1 MNLFQALRYFFREAS
16 INLARGWKV
25 SLLAVLT
32 IAVSLFLGGVF
43 LLASS
48 NLGRAIERWQ
58 GEARIAIYLTAQTSD
73 GDLARL
79 AKRARGQ
86 LGVTSVEALSTRD
99 AERRF
104 REMFPS
110 LADLVAGA
118 ERDPLP
124 ASLEIVVD
132 ERRLGGAAQKAW
144 IEGWRKVPGV
154 SQIDDD
160 REWLAQLRALVA
172 VVRVVGLV
180 LGAVLLGAAIFTI
193 GSVIRLTA
201 YLHREEI
208 SILRLVG
215 ATEFYIRGPFYAEGL
230 LQGVL
235 GGLVALGG
243 LFAAW
248 KFLVARLGG
257 ELLPN
262 LLASEF
268 LAPRQL
274 AILVALGALAGLA
287 GAIASLRGETLRS
300 AG

>member
-1 MNLFQALRYFFREAS
+1 MNLFQALRYFFREAMV
-16 INLARGWKV
+16 NLGRGWKV

-43 LLASS
+43 LLASA
-48 NLGRAIERWQ
+48 NLGRAIESWQ
-58 GEARIAIYLTAQTSD
+58 QQARIAIYLTAETSD
-73 GDLARL
+73 DDLARL
-79 AKRARGQ
+79 AARAKAQ
-86 LGVTSVEALSTRD
+86 VGVARVEAITTRD

-118 ERDPLP
+118 DRDPLP
-124 ASLEIVVD
+124 ASLEVVVD
-132 ERRLGGAAQKAW
+132 ERQLGGAAQKAW
-144 IEGWRKVPGV
+144 LEGWRKVPGV

-160 REWLAQLRALVA
+160 REWLAQLRAVVA

-230 LQGVL
+230 LQGIL
-235 GGLVALGG
+235 GGVVAISA

-248 KFLVARLGG
+248 KFVAARLGA
-257 ELLPN
+257 ELLPS
-262 LLASEF
+262 LLASQF
-268 LAPRQL
+268 LVPRQL
-274 AILVALGALAGLA
+274 AILVALGAAAGLA